1 MVILSNA
8 DYTSNHI
15 NSNNSGNS
23 GIANNILTHSNDWIL
38 FLENL
43 FSCLGKN

>member
-1 MVILSNA
+1 MVILSPV
-8 DYTSNHI
+8 DYISNHI

-23 GIANNILTHSNDWIL
+23 GNADDILAHNNTCIL